1 MIRRLG
7 PVALSTVAVAGVAV
21 AVVPQ
26 HAASLAALAAA
37 TVVVVLALFLLV
49 LAGPLV
55 TADPPS
61 TALDVPRAGH
71 APGLDPQGLR
81 DARRDLAGRCRE
93 GALPPAVWERLVVA
107 AVLRLQRCGVDID
120 SPATRDQ
127 GRALLR
133 PDTWSLLVSPP
144 RSGTAAAPA
153 AVAATVHRTL
163 DELDALAT
171 PHGGRP

>member
-7 PVALSTVAVAGVAV
+7 PVALSAVAVAGAAV

-55 TADPPS
+55 TTEPPA
-61 TALDVPRAGH
+61 TALDAPPPGH
-71 APGLDPQGLR
+71 VPGLDPQGLR
-81 DARRDLAGRCRE
+81 DARRDLAGRGQH

-133 PDTWSLLVSPP
+133 PETWSLLVSPP
-144 RSGTAAAPA
+144 RSGATSDPA
-153 AVAATVHRTL
+153 RVATTVHRTL

>member
-1 MIRRLG
+1 MTRRLV
-7 PVALSTVAVAGVAV
+7 PVVLSSVAVAGIAV
-21 AVVPQ
+21 VVVPQ

-55 TADPPS
+55 TAEPPT
-61 TALDVPRAGH
+61 TALDAPPGGR

-81 DARRDLAGRCRE
+81 DARRDLTGRCRD
-93 GALPPAVWERLVVA
+93 GALPPPVWERLVVA
-107 AVLRLQRCGVDID
+107 AVLRLQRCGVDVD
-120 SPATRDQ
+120 DPATREQ

-133 PDTWSLLVSPP
+133 PATWALLVTPP
-144 RSGTAAAPA
+144 GAGTALDPA
-153 AVAATVHRTL
+153 GAAATVHRTL
-163 DELDALAT
+163 DELDALTT